1 VVARSSDDAVRRGTI
16 YWIDLAEPARSE
28 PGFRR
33 PAVIIQADDFNRSLI
48 GTTVV
53 ALLASNLA
61 LADAPG
67 NVTVHARESRLPRD
81 SVINVSQL
89 YTVDKTVL
97 GELCARRSDQK
108 MRAVDAG
115 LRLALGLSP

>member
-1 VVARSSDDAVRRGTI
+1 MVARSSGDAIRRGTI
-16 YWIDLAEPARSE
+16 YWVDLAEPTGSE

-33 PAVIIQADDFNRSLI
+33 PAVIVQADDFNRSLI

-53 ALLASNLA
+53 ALLTPNLA

-67 NVTVHARESRLPRD
+67 NVTVRARESRLPRD

-89 YTVDKTVL
+89 YTVDKTML
-97 GELCARRSDQK
+97 GELCARLSDRR